1 MPINKKLTYRPDIDG
16 LRALAILLVLA
27 FHYYPHWIEGSKFLQ
42 GGFIGVDIFFVISG
56 FLITRIICNDIDQNK
71 FSLKSFYSRRIR
83 RIFPSLLLMLAVVLI
98 FGWYVLLPDEYTM
111 LSKYALTGILFSSNF
126 LSSSEIGYFD
136 DSADVKPLLH
146 LWSLGIEEQFY
157 IFWPIFLII
166 FFLRKKIL
174 YVALIFIFSF
184 SLNIYYS
191 NVEIISTFYNP
202 ITRAWELIMGGVV
215 AIISRNPKSII
226 LNNIYFKNILA
237 FSGLFLI
244 FFSVLFIN
252 GKVLYPYYYA
262 LLPTL
267 GSSFLILAGSDS
279 LINKNILSNQFLVYI
294 GLISFPLYLWHWP
307 LLVLFKISL
316 DLDSVSLTSRL
327 ALLILSFIL
336 ASLSFHYI
344 ELPIRKLGM
353 RCVRILLI
361 CSIILASI
369 ALLSTQGYISPRL
382 NGEQFNKILSSKTDW
397 VFPGNQFSSEY
408 KDGLRY
414 YHASK
419 GIQKTLFIGD
429 SNLEQYSSRIN
440 FLYKNNSSGL
450 NSSIIVG
457 NQRNCSTLEFIL
469 RNSLVNKNCLSAYQK
484 IVNISKDDSVKNVVI
499 AAQWNNYRD
508 LLSDFTLSAQSIN
521 NLFKNKNVYL
531 ILTMPTGPELDP
543 NSMFSGS
550 RFSSLK
556 LDSIQE
562 FNFASFYNSTKF
574 SHEMI
579 FKIAK
584 IVNAEVIDPIKFL
597 CVNDQCPVINSNGT
611 PLYKDSK
618 HMTSSYA
625 RDNAIFIDHTLIFNK

>member
-1 MPINKKLTYRPDIDG
+1 MPINTKLTYRPDIDG

-56 FLITRIICNDIDQNK
+56 FLITRIICNDINQNK
-71 FSLKSFYSRRIR
+71 FSLKFFYSRRIR
-83 RIFPSLLLMLAVVLI
+83 RIFPSLLVMLALVLI

-111 LSKYALTGILFSSNF
+111 LSKYILAGILFSSNF
-126 LSSSEIGYFD
+126 LSWSEIGYFD
-136 DSADVKPLLH
+136 DSADLKPLLH

-166 FFLRKKIL
+166 FFLRYKIL
-174 YVALIFIFSF
+174 YVVLIFIFSF
-184 SLNIYYS
+184 LFNIFYS
-191 NVEIISTFYNP
+191 YVEISYVFYNP
-202 ITRAWELIMGGVV
+202 ITRAWELVMGGSV
-215 AIISRNPKSII
+215 AIISRNQKHII
-226 LNNIYFKNILA
+226 LNNILFKNILA
-237 FSGLFLI
+237 ITGLFLI
-244 FFSVLFIN
+244 FFSVIFIN

-262 LLPTL
+262 LLPTV
-267 GSSFLILAGSDS
+267 GASFLILAGGDS
-279 LINKNILSNQFLVYI
+279 LINKNILSNRFLVYI

-316 DLDSVSLTSRL
+316 DLDSVTLTSRL
-327 ALLILSFIL
+327 ALLIFSFVL

-344 ELPIRKLGM
+344 EHPIRKLGI
-353 RCVRILLI
+353 RSVRILLI
-361 CSIILASI
+361 CSIILAAI
-369 ALLSTQGYISPRL
+369 ALLSIQGYISPRL
-382 NGEQFNKILSSKTDW
+382 SGEQFNKILSSKTDW

-414 YHASK
+414 YHATR
-419 GIQKTLFIGD
+419 GVHKTLFIGD
-429 SNLEQYSSRIN
+429 SNLEQYASRIN
-440 FLYKNNSSGL
+440 FLYKNNSTRL
-450 NSSIIVG
+450 NSSIIIG
-457 NQRNCSTLEFIL
+457 NQRNCATLEFIL
-469 RNSLVNKNCLSAYQK
+469 RNSLVNKNCLSSYQK
-484 IVNISKDDSVKNVVI
+484 VVNISKDDLVKNVVI
-499 AAQWNNYRD
+499 AAQWNNYLE
-508 LLSDFTLSAQSIN
+508 LLSDFNLTAQSIN

-531 ILTMPTGPELDP
+531 ILTMPTGTELDP
-543 NSMFSGS
+543 NSMLSGS

-556 LDSIQE
+556 LNSIQE
-562 FNFASFYNSTKF
+562 FNFESFYNSTNL

-584 IVNAEVIDPIKFL
+584 IINAEVIDPIKFL
-597 CVNDQCPVINSNGT
+597 CTNNQCPVINSDGT